1 MKLKEFNPKNLTFTP
16 KELPNGI
23 VVNVKYL
30 NEPFEFQI
38 PKGTISGISE
48 NGITLNIKNSE
59 FFRIIKEI
67 EKYFGNHF
75 TIPVESVSTVFIK
88 FQMSGNRPQFKVY
101 TDQGQFNYH
110 NLKINQ
116 EVICLIV
123 IDKLWITDT
132 LSYCFNLKELKI
144 I

>member
-1 MKLKEFNPKNLTFTP
+1 
-16 KELPNGI
+16 
-23 VVNVKYL
+23 
-30 NEPFEFQI
+30 
-38 PKGTISGISE
+38 
-48 NGITLNIKNSE
+48 LNIKNSE

-75 TIPVESVSTVFIK
+75 TIPVEPNETVFIK

-101 TDQGQFNYH
+101 TNEGQFNYH